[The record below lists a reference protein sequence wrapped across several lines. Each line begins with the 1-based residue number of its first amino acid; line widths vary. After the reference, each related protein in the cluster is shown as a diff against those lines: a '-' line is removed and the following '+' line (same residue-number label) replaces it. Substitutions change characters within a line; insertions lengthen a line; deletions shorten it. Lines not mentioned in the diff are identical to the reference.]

1 MIKKILEKLN
11 DDEKKLLRTLLLNNF
26 LVLAYVL
33 IFIIRGNFYHLGWLL
48 IIFIVFAIFLIINL
62 VTKFILFV
70 VISMSYKFIDE
81 KMENKKLALFCKNFL
96 RYVGFIADFLILLK
110 FYPFISIIF
119 MLGF

>member
-33 IFIIRGNFYHLGWLL
+33 IFIIRGNFYHPGWLL
-48 IIFIVFAIFLIINL
+48 IIFIVFAIFLVINL
-62 VTKFILFV
+62 VTKFIIFV

-110 FYPFISIIF
+110 FYPFIGVIF

>member
-26 LVLAYVL
+26 LVLAYVF

-48 IIFIVFAIFLIINL
+48 IIFIVFAIFLVINL
-62 VTKFILFV
+62 VTKFIIFV

-96 RYVGFIADFLILLK
+96 RYVGFITDFLILLK

>member
-26 LVLAYVL
+26 LVLAYVF

-48 IIFIVFAIFLIINL
+48 IIFIVFAIFLVINL
-62 VTKFILFV
+62 VTKFIIFV

>member
-33 IFIIRGNFYHLGWLL
+33 IFIIKGNFYHLEWLL
-48 IIFIVFAIFLIINL
+48 IIFIVFAIFLVINL
-62 VTKFILFV
+62 VTKFIIFV
-70 VISMSYKFIDE
+70 VISISYKFIDE

-110 FYPFISIIF
+110 FYPFIGVIF